1 MKKSTENAPYSQKSH
16 YCGNLS
22 LKDVGKVV
30 VLMGWVKT
38 RRDHGGLIFIDLRDR
53 TGLVQLVVD
62 PTENPETFSVAH
74 TIRDEYVISVQGEV
88 CERPHGTMNPGIPTG
103 KVEVSVVK
111 IEILNPAKTP
121 PFEIA
126 DGIKVDESLRL
137 KYRYLDLRRPEM
149 LKHLDL
155 RHLVTK
161 TVRRFLDDNGF
172 LEVETPVLTKSTPE
186 GARDY
191 LVPSRVQRGHFYAL
205 PQSPQLFKQILMV
218 AGVERYY
225 QFARCFRDEDLRAD
239 RQPEHTQIDL
249 EMSFVGQDEILS
261 LIEDLVVTV
270 FQAAGKELKAP
281 FLKISYPEAM
291 ERFGTDRPDI
301 RFDLE
306 IKQISD
312 LVSNSKLKIFAEAVE
327 HGGVVAGI
335 KAPREAA
342 SSRKELDTLVDLAKN
357 EGAKGLGWLFV
368 EPFEGPSSP
377 LRKNLAPQEIED
389 ITRRF
394 EAKPGDILLFVA
406 DKQDTTYPVLG
417 SLRKELAKK
426 LNLLPESADEALW
439 VVNFPLFEYDEQE
452 KRLKS
457 VNHPFTLPT
466 EDSLPLLEK
475 DSLSATAYAYDLVIN
490 GVEVGGGSLRIYQ
503 EDLQKRIFKLL
514 GLSQEEAREKFGFL
528 LEAFEYGAPPHG
540 GIALGLDRLA
550 ALILGVDSI
559 REVIAFP
566 KTQSAA
572 DLLTGAPDKV
582 RRAQL
587 RELGLKF

>member
-88 CERPHGTMNPGIPTG
+88 CERPQGTVNPGIPTG
-103 KVEVSVVK
+103 KVEVSVAK

-261 LIEDLVVTV
+261 LIEDLVITV
-270 FQAAGKELKAP
+270 FQAAGKKLKAP

-306 IKQISD
+306 IKQVSD
-312 LVSNSKLKIFAEAVE
+312 LVSNSKLKIFSEAVKQ
-327 HGGVVAGI
+327 GGMVAGI
-335 KAPREAA
+335 KAPKGVA

-357 EGAKGLGWLFV
+357 EGAKGLAWLFV

-377 LRKNLAPQEIED
+377 LSKNLAPQEIED

-426 LNLLPESADEALW
+426 LNLLPESADEAL
-439 VVNFPLFEYDEQE
+439 
-452 KRLKS
+452 
-457 VNHPFTLPT
+457 
-466 EDSLPLLEK
+466 
-475 DSLSATAYAYDLVIN
+475 
-490 GVEVGGGSLRIYQ
+490 
-503 EDLQKRIFKLL
+503 
-514 GLSQEEAREKFGFL
+514 
-528 LEAFEYGAPPHG
+528 
-540 GIALGLDRLA
+540 
-550 ALILGVDSI
+550 
-559 REVIAFP
+559 
-566 KTQSAA
+566 
-572 DLLTGAPDKV
+572 
-582 RRAQL
+582 
-587 RELGLKF
+587 